1 MSTELAAQEE
11 SRREDRRRDAW
22 FHFLY
27 AVIWPFFNLFRPL
40 RVVGRE
46 NIPDG
51 AAVLCPNHT
60 TLGDP
65 FYVVFAFGRKYPMRA
80 MAKIQIM
87 RVPVIGWI
95 LGKAGVFGVDR
106 GRADMK
112 AVKTALKFLKDGN
125 KLLMFP
131 EGTRVHEGEDVT
143 AKTGAAMF
151 STRTGA
157 PLLPVYIQRKKKVFG
172 RNVVVIG
179 KPYHPEYAG
188 RKPTPDELDAIVGDL
203 MDRVRK
209 LGEGQE

>member
-1 MSTELAAQEE
+1 MSTELAAQED
-11 SRREDRRRDAW
+11 SRREDRRKDAW
-22 FHFLY
+22 FHVLY

-46 NIPDG
+46 NSPDG
-51 AAVLCPNHT
+51 PAVICPNHT

-65 FYVVFAFGRKYPMRA
+65 FYVVFAFGRKHPMRA

-87 RVPVIGWI
+87 RVPFIGWI

-106 GRADMK
+106 GKADMK
-112 AVKTALKFLKDGN
+112 AVKTALKCLKEGN

-151 STRTGA
+151 ATRTGA

-203 MDRVRK
+203 MDRVHK
-209 LGEGQE
+209 LGEGRE